1 MRHHADDR
9 AVRAAVFTG
18 VALMGAHVAA
28 TATND
33 SLFLSFFAVSSLP
46 TMLIVSSLA
55 AMGAVLGA
63 SRMLAR
69 AGPARVVPAAF
80 LASAAILAAL
90 WLLMPVAPRAAAV
103 LLFLHVTSFGS
114 ILISGFWSMINE
126 RFDPHTAKQKIGAIG
141 LGTGIGGV
149 AGGLVAGAVAT
160 GFGQSA
166 MLPLLAAAHLFCA
179 AMLRGLRTEPA
190 AAGPRTV
197 QEPPVPGLQTV
208 ARNPYLRHLG
218 ALVLLVSVT
227 CVLLEYVFKAHAVQS
242 FDKGAPLLQFF
253 SAYYLAV
260 GIASLA
266 LQMALTRVSL
276 EKLGL
281 AGVVSALPCATAA
294 GAAGALAMPGLATAG
309 LASFADTILQNSLFR
324 SAYELLYVPIAPAEK
339 RAAKTVVDVGIR
351 RLADALG
358 GGLAKLILAAAPAV
372 AAPVML
378 VLAAALSVGEFFLA
392 FVLRR
397 DYVASLRQ
405 SLARRAG
412 ELDLDEFADS
422 LSRTIL
428 LEFSARPPNTA
439 KTGAAP
445 KPADPDAEAMAIL
458 RSGDLA
464 SIQTLLADPRDLG
477 PPLIP
482 QVVALLARDETWP
495 IALKTLT
502 LLLPEHLETLAAI
515 LADPGAEFTV
525 RRRLPLA
532 FRSCSDPRALAAL
545 LGGLSDARFEVRYH
559 CARVLA
565 RTHHR
570 QPAAPIDPS
579 RILSALESEL
589 SSPPQLWKNRSL
601 LDRPDAWCPSL
612 FADDILPAP
621 PPPALE
627 YAFLL
632 LSLLKDFDPLR
643 LAFRALHT
651 DDPHLRGTALEYLA
665 SLLPPSLAGRL
676 LIRLEADPAS
686 IGTPDRKKA
695 EESLML
701 SGASIELN
709 LSRSQPP
716 ANRARFHKGTAN
728 SSRNQ

>member
-1 MRHHADDR
+1 MRPRADDR
-9 AVRAAVFTG
+9 AVRAAVLTG
-18 VALMGAHVAA
+18 VALIGAHVAA
-28 TATND
+28 KATND

-69 AGPARVVPAAF
+69 VGPARVVPAAF
-80 LASAAILAAL
+80 LASAAILAGL
-90 WLLMPVAPRAAAV
+90 WLLVPVAPRAAAV

-179 AMLRGLRTEPA
+179 VMLRGLRAEPA
-190 AAGPRTV
+190 AAGPRTAPDPA
-197 QEPPVPGLQTV
+197 PPLRTV
-208 ARNPYLRHLG
+208 ARNPYFRHLG

-227 CVLLEYVFKAHAVQS
+227 CVLLEYVFKAHAVQT
-242 FDKGAPLLQFF
+242 FAKGAPLLQFF

-276 EKLGL
+276 DKLGL

-294 GAAGALAMPGLATAG
+294 GAAGALAVPGLATAG

-339 RAAKTVVDVGIR
+339 RAAKTVIDVGIR

-358 GGLAKLILAAAPAV
+358 GGLAKLILAVAPAI

-378 VLAAALSVGEFFLA
+378 VFAAALSVGEFFLA

-405 SLARRAG
+405 SLSRRAG

-428 LEFSARPPNTA
+428 LEFRTRSPAPARPVAEPL
-439 KTGAAP
+439 
-445 KPADPDAEAMAIL
+445 PADPLANASAIL

-464 SIQTLLADPRDLG
+464 AIQALLADPASLDPALV
-477 PPLIP
+477 P
-482 QVVALLARDETWP
+482 QVAALLARDEAWP
-495 IALKTLT
+495 TALKALT
-502 LLLPEHLETLAAI
+502 LLLPDHLETLAAI
-515 LADPGAEFTV
+515 LADPGTEFTI

-532 FRSCSDPRALAAL
+532 FRGCADPRALGAL
-545 LGGLSDARFEVRYH
+545 LAGLSDPRFEVRFN

-570 QPAAPIDPS
+570 QPAAPIDPA
-579 RILSALESEL
+579 RIFSALESEL
-589 SSPPQLWKNRSL
+589 SVAPRLWRDRVL
-601 LDRPDAWCPSL
+601 LDHSDDGCPSL
-612 FADDILPAP
+612 FADPTLPRP

-627 YAFLL
+627 YTFLL
-632 LSLLKDFDPLR
+632 LSLASDAAPLR
-643 LAFRALHT
+643 LALRGLHT
-651 DDPHLRGTALEYLA
+651 TDAHLRGTALEYLA

-686 IGTPDRKKA
+686 IGAPDRKKA

-701 SGASIELN
+701 SGAAIDLQ
-709 LSRSQPP
+709 LSRQKSISPVRNPSAPTQKAPP
-716 ANRARFHKGTAN
+716 
-728 SSRNQ
+728 